1 MFKVRRLWWIVVS
14 VGSLVLLSGCSA
26 TSNEETGTVSEES
39 GQTVQSNNE
48 MGGIHNLLLTDA
60 GILMGTHNGLWLQDG
75 KQPPSRVGTSRFD
88 VMGLAQVSGGL
99 VASGH
104 PGEGDEQVGNLGL
117 RESNDGGL
125 SWRNISLYG
134 KVDFHR
140 LATSGETI
148 MGLSAGDGALLRSD
162 DSGKTWTT
170 LPNPNIYDLAMNP
183 RNPSMIVGSTEN
195 GPILSSDGGKT
206 FTAIASAPLIALF
219 SWDKARLVGV
229 APDGLVYESMDM
241 AMTWRKIGSVP
252 GQPQALS
259 VRGNEIAVLAGTEL
273 YYSSDAGLNFIK
285 RITGISGH

>member
-1 MFKVRRLWWIVVS
+1 MFKVRRLWWIVIS
-14 VGSLVLLSGCSA
+14 VGSLALLSACSA
-26 TSNEETGTVSEES
+26 TSNEETGTVSE
-39 GQTVQSNNE
+39 

-60 GILMGTHNGLWLQDG
+60 GLLMGTHNGLWLQDG

-88 VMGLAQVSGGL
+88 VMGLAQLSGGL

-134 KVDFHR
+134 QVDFHR
-140 LATSGETI
+140 LTTSGKTI
-148 MGLSAGDGALLRSD
+148 MGLSSSDGALLRSD
-162 DSGKTWTT
+162 DSGKTWTS
-170 LPNPNIYDLAMNP
+170 LPNPNIYDLALNP
-183 RNPSMIVGSTEN
+183 RDPSMIVGSTEN
-195 GPILSSDGGKT
+195 GPILSSDGGKN
-206 FTAIASAPLIALF
+206 FTAIASAPLIALL
-219 SWDKARLVGV
+219 SWDMDRLVGV
-229 APDGLVYESMDM
+229 TLDGLVYESMDM

-252 GQPQALS
+252 SQPRALA

-273 YYSSDAGLNFIK
+273 YYSSDAGVNFIK

>member
-1 MFKVRRLWWIVVS
+1 MFRVRRLWWIVAG
-14 VGSLVLLSGCSA
+14 VGSMALLSACSA
-26 TSNEETGTVSEES
+26 TSNDGTASEKS
-39 GQTVQSNNE
+39 GQTVQSSNE

-60 GILMGTHNGLWLQDG
+60 GLLMGTHNGLWLQDG
-75 KQPPSRVGTSRFD
+75 EQPPSRVGTSRFD
-88 VMGLAQVSGGL
+88 VMGLAKISGGL

-117 RESNDGGL
+117 RISSDAGL
-125 SWRNISLYG
+125 SWKNISLYG

-140 LATSGETI
+140 LTTSGKTI
-148 MGLSAGDGALLRSD
+148 LGISSHDGALLRSD
-162 DSGKTWTT
+162 NSGKTWTS
-170 LPNPNIYDLAMNP
+170 LSNPNIYDLAMNP
-183 RNPSMIVGSTEN
+183 HDPSMIVGSTEN

-206 FTAIASAPLIALF
+206 FKAITSAPLIAFL

-229 APDGLVYESMDM
+229 APDGLVYESLDM
-241 AMTWRKIGSVP
+241 AITWRKIGSVP

-259 VRGNEIAVLAGTEL
+259 VRGNEIAILTETEL